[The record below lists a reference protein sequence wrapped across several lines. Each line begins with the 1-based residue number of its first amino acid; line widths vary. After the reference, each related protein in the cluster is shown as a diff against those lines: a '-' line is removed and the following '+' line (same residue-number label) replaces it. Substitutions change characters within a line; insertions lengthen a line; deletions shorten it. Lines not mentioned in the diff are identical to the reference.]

1 MCGILLIFSKKDYL
15 NRKYCLN
22 ATKKI
27 KSRGPDKLL
36 KKFYF
41 NDKLYIANSILSIT
55 GKLKSKND
63 YLISSQTKNFDI
75 AFNGQIFNWREL
87 NKKYN
92 LKKMSNDTYT
102 LVNLL
107 EQHNNNS
114 ILRKLNGMFAYCILD
129 KKKRVINTATDPQGE
144 KKLFYYNDKDYFI
157 ISSTI
162 SSILQVIRNKK
173 KLNTNKIEEYFT
185 TRHFLFDEK
194 TIYQNIKIF
203 KPGKIYQFDLKD
215 FKIISKFYDNPVNWI
230 SAKQMKENIN
240 LNNNQII
247 KKIKD
252 IFFKQLNLMI
262 PSKPFGTIFSGGV
275 DSSLQSA
282 MISNIKKP
290 KIAIALNHVHKDKI
304 TENIVKFKKYLKFK
318 LHVSNVKKDNYI
330 SNVLKCYEITNF
342 PFLTHDFVGKH
353 QLAEFF
359 RKKKCKVFFAA
370 DGADELFGGY
380 NLYNKINWDQKKT
393 KNHSPYSNY
402 KTPNFKDNLWLK
414 AYKKYNFIQNKKERM
429 MHASLF
435 TDYFIQ
441 SVYVGNIGTD
451 IMCSNSGIEPR
462 NLFIQKDIIKLALNL
477 PIKYKINFKEK
488 NNKFILKPV
497 LKKLFKIYF
506 NENLIQKK
514 QGFSGFPNEAKSLLG
529 KNKNYNMLKNLKL
542 NYKKYKKYHN
552 FRAYEW
558 KLINIELFLRHFN
571 RQKIQ

>member
-1 MCGILLIFSKKDYL
+1 MCGILLIFSKKDFL
-15 NRKYCLN
+15 NRKHCSN

-36 KKFYF
+36 KKFYY

-63 YLISSQTKNFDI
+63 SLISSQTKNFDI

-87 NKKYN
+87 NKKFN
-92 LKKMSNDTYT
+92 LKKMSNDTCT

-107 EQHNNNS
+107 EKHNNNS

-129 KKKRVINTATDPQGE
+129 KKKGVINIATDPQGE

-162 SSILQVIRNKK
+162 SSILQLIKNKT

-203 KPGKIYQFDLKD
+203 KPGKTYQFDLKD
-215 FKIISKFYDNPVNWI
+215 FKIISKFYDNPINWI

-262 PSKPFGTIFSGGV
+262 PPKPFGTIFSGGV

-282 MISNIKKP
+282 MLSIIKKP
-290 KIAIALNHVHKDKI
+290 KFAIALNHVRKDKI
-304 TENIVKFKKYLKFK
+304 TENIGKFQKYLKFK

-380 NLYNKINWDQKKT
+380 NLYNKINWNQKKT

-414 AYKKYNFIQNKKERM
+414 AYKKYNFIKNKKERM
-429 MHASLF
+429 MQASLF

-506 NENLIQKK
+506 NENLILKK

-529 KNKNYNMLKNLKL
+529 KNKNYNMLKNIKL

-558 KLINIELFLRHFN
+558 KLINIELFLRHCN